1 MVTLINFCQAI
12 TLLAAP
18 FFFLYLIF
26 EEHKKEKPSLLKQ
39 LFYFGF
45 LAFYGGIAAPISA
58 AVRAIAPWELFYKER
73 TFFWNIFI
81 ELLNTT
87 DTFSEACGKML
98 PRIPEVTSYI
108 QKTAQWYKVCGLIF
122 MIAGGA
128 ALAVLLFL
136 LFRRGEKKSSPW
148 LLCLM
153 VAAAFAF
160 SVAGIHQRSF
170 SSHIERRLKMYLSA
184 RVDFLQE
191 WSAKDQKLF
200 RSNREIAEFLPRYLK
215 ENPRLFGDSQARL
228 EPGVFKEKKQTP

>member
-1 MVTLINFCQAI
+1 MTTLIIFGQAI
-12 TLLAAP
+12 PLLAAP

-58 AVRAIAPWELFYKER
+58 AVRAIAPWELLYQER

-87 DTFSEACGKML
+87 GTFSEACGKML

-108 QKTAQWYKVCGLIF
+108 QETARWYKVCGLIF

-128 ALAVLLFL
+128 ALAVLLLL

-148 LLCLM
+148 LP
-153 VAAAFAF
+153 V
-160 SVAGIHQRSF
+160 SVTALLFVLSVYGIHQYCF
-170 SSHIERRLKMYLSA
+170 SSHIERRLNMYLKI
-184 RVDFLQE
+184 RKEFLQE

-228 EPGVFKEKKQTP
+228 EPGVFKDKKQTP

>member
-26 EEHKKEKPSLLKQ
+26 EECKKEKPSLLKQ
-39 LFYFGF
+39 LFCLGF
-45 LAFYGGIAAPISA
+45 LALYGGIAAPISA
-58 AVRAIAPWELFYKER
+58 AVRAIAPWDLLCKER

-81 ELLNTT
+81 ELLNST
-87 DTFSEACGKML
+87 DTFSEACGRML

-108 QKTAQWYKVCGLIF
+108 QETAQWYKVCGLIF
-122 MIAGGA
+122 MFAGGVV
-128 ALAVLLFL
+128 LAVLLFM
-136 LFRRGEKKSSPW
+136 LFRKREKKTAPW
-148 LLCLM
+148 LLVSVTTLLF
-153 VAAAFAF
+153 VF
-160 SVAGIHQRSF
+160 SVYGVHQYCF
-170 SSHIERRLKMYLSA
+170 SSRIERRLKMYLKI
-184 RVDFLQE
+184 RKEFLQE